1 MKSEHRKI
9 LDTLIQ
15 SVPLPRSSNLES
27 RFLEDL
33 ILRFDE
39 DPKLAKRAM
48 SKLIAGHG
56 AQLFPLACEIL
67 DSGAAS
73 AAHEY
78 LRSLLVESELVVGSL
93 ADPALYS
100 KETAT
105 GLAKLWMEVEPLLD
119 LKLLKLLFRDDAA
132 VECPVD
138 VLQARRVLDIL
149 SALAVGPHIVPLLLK
164 LQRSEDASLR
174 SKAILLFARASR
186 NTRWAARRMADQDS
200 RVRASVVEGLWDV
213 DARDVLWAAAADA
226 HHRVA
231 ANALVGLYHLDGLV
245 VADRLAAMAASPEPM
260 VRSAAGFAMGET
272 RDPYFAPLLTSMI
285 KDENTKVR
293 GMALRSLIKIRKRAA
308 DTPAATPAPPE
319 QPAAE
324 APTPAPPPVKTE
336 NWNILQV
343 NR

>member
-9 LDTLIQ
+9 LDTVIQ
-15 SVPLPRSSNLES
+15 SVPLPRCSNLES

-39 DPKLAKRAM
+39 DKTLAKRAM
-48 SKLIAGHG
+48 NKLMSGHG
-56 AQLFPLACEIL
+56 AQLFAVACEIL
-67 DSGAAS
+67 DSGSTS
-73 AAHEY
+73 AGHEY
-78 LRSLLVESELVVGSL
+78 LRNLLIQGELVIGSL

-105 GLAKLWMEVEPLLD
+105 QLARLWTEVEPLLD

-149 SALAVGPHIVPLLLK
+149 SALPVSPHIVPLLLK

-186 NTRWAARRMADQDS
+186 NTRWAARRMADEDS

-213 DARDVLWAAAADA
+213 DARDVLWAAAADG

-245 VADRLAAMAASPEPM
+245 VADRLAAMAASPEPL
-260 VRSAAGFAMGET
+260 VRSAAAFAMGET

-285 KDENTKVR
+285 KDENIKAR

-308 DTPAATPAPPE
+308 DQPAALPAPQQ
-319 QPAAE
+319 QPVAE
-324 APTPAPPPVKTE
+324 APTPAPPPVKKE
-336 NWNILQV
+336 NWNIIQV